1 MIRPQRKSRQGEFW
15 IARNEL
21 ARAQASRFYDKL
33 DETLEEMEFTSKV
46 HGVCAPLYSS
56 GEKGRPPIDP
66 VVYFKMLMV
75 GFLENLPSERAIASR
90 CGDSLMIRRFLGY
103 ELNEDTPDHS
113 SFTVIRQRLS
123 QEVYQS
129 IFDIILE
136 GLRRHGLLRGKN
148 LGIDSSVMEANA
160 SLRALE
166 NRNTGEAYW
175 EYVRRLATEA
185 GVDAQD
191 AAAVRR
197 FDKQRP
203 GRKTSNQ
210 EWVNPYD
217 PDAKVSKAKDGATD
231 MLYKPENIVDL
242 DTGVMVRRL
251 QRQSRPLA

>member
-1 MIRPQRKSRQGEFW
+1 M
-15 IARNEL
+15 
-21 ARAQASRFYDKL
+21 
-33 DETLEEMEFTSKV
+33 
-46 HGVCAPLYSS
+46 CAPLYSS

-75 GFLENLPSERAIASR
+75 GFLEHLPSERAIAAR

-103 ELNEDTPDHS
+103 ELTEDTPDHS

-129 IFDIILE
+129 VFDIILE

-175 EYVRRLATEA
+175 EYVEPVRKAGNLESHIGCPGRQTTTYGRRA
-185 GVDAQD
+185 D
-191 AAAVRR
+191 AA
-197 FDKQRP
+197 
-203 GRKTSNQ
+203 
-210 EWVNPYD
+210 
-217 PDAKVSKAKDGATD
+217 
-231 MLYKPENIVDL
+231 
-242 DTGVMVRRL
+242 
-251 QRQSRPLA
+251 

>member
-1 MIRPQRKSRQGEFW
+1 MIRPQRIGGQAEFW

-21 ARAQASRFYDKL
+21 ARTPASKFYDKL
-33 DETLEEMEFTSKV
+33 AETLETMDFSRRV
-46 HGVCAPLYSS
+46 RVFCAPVYTN
-56 GEKGRPPIDP
+56 GAMGRPPIDP

-75 GFLENLPSERAIASR
+75 GFLENLPSERAIAAR
-90 CGDSLMIRRFLGY
+90 CGYSLMIRRFLGY
-103 ELNEDTPDHS
+103 DLDEDTPHHS

-129 IFDIILE
+129 VFDIILE

-175 EYVRRLATEA
+175 EYVRRLAAEA
-185 GVDAQD
+185 GVDSQD

-217 PDAKVSKAKDGATD
+217 RDAKVSKAKDGATD
-231 MLYKPENIVDL
+231 ML
-242 DTGVMVRRL
+242 
-251 QRQSRPLA
+251 